1 MNRMTANLILKVFVL
16 LWVTASIVVLTIV
29 LLTENPWQNYR
40 NIIIQLAISLAG
52 STALCIY
59 VLRDGRRS
67 DNDG

>member
-1 MNRMTANLILKVFVL
+1 MNRMTANIILKVFVL

-59 VLRDGRRS
+59 VLRDGHRS